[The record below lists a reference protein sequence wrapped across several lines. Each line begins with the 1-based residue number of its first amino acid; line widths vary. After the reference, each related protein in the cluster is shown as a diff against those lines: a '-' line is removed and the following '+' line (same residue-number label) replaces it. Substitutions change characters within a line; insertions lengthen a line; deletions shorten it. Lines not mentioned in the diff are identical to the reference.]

1 MLNLKQN
8 LYIMGSLALIAL
20 AACSSDSPTT
30 AGSTT
35 IPNATAENS
44 SSSNE
49 VTTSSSDNEITSSA
63 DEEINSSSSNHEA
76 IAKQDIVFTTSVT
89 ARKKIAQGEVV
100 VYGNENG
107 AEASCSA
114 GKYAST
120 KKYLARIS
128 IADGETM
135 ERTIGLYNFGSACND
150 IYKAFQE
157 SCNSGLVDV
166 APDAVCSGNGDL
178 KAFCYASK
186 TDSVTTC
193 NARGEC
199 VTAGPDSTINFDTLL
214 ESFTK
219 ESNDICGTIA
229 DGVDTTEYDIPK
241 SEPDSSTKANSGR
254 VFILEPNTDKLDVTD
269 EERAVL
275 DSLASAFPEKR
286 RIDEIDGMTIFI
298 NDDAE
303 YYFTTE
309 GKKFILIEGDNTCTG
324 SIYQEEF
331 GVTRHIAKYG
341 DWRSTNT
348 TTLLVPDIGIVY
360 LVNDGTGSAK
370 EVFQAE
376 CEATNGSYYEYI
388 EKAFGCAV
396 KNFTEIPFATIV
408 SEQESMSRNNFD
420 ILPEFTP
427 RTFAN

>member
-1 MLNLKQN
+1 MAGA
-8 LYIMGSLALIAL
+8 IALIAL

-49 VTTSSSDNEITSSA
+49 VTTSSSDNAITSSA
-63 DEEINSSSSNHEA
+63 DEEINSSSSNNEA

-100 VYGNENG
+100 VYGKDFG

-120 KKYLARIS
+120 KEYMARIK

-135 ERTIGLYNFGSACND
+135 ESTLYLRNFGSACD
-150 IYKAFQE
+150 SLLEAFKE
-157 SCNSGLVDV
+157 SCTSGLVDLV
-166 APDAVCSGNGDL
+166 ADAACSRNGNLKVFCHASKTESVRVCDAIGNCTSTGADSTIDFDTIVDGFTKQSDAVCS
-178 KAFCYASK
+178 
-186 TDSVTTC
+186 
-193 NARGEC
+193 
-199 VTAGPDSTINFDTLL
+199 
-214 ESFTK
+214 
-219 ESNDICGTIA
+219 TIA
-229 DGVDTTEYDIPK
+229 DGVDSTEYDIPK
-241 SEPDSSTKANSGR
+241 SEPDSSIKANSDR

-275 DSLASAFPEKR
+275 DSLAAAFPEKY
-286 RIDEIDGMTIFI
+286 RIDEIDGMTLFL
-298 NDDAE
+298 NYDAE
-303 YYFTTE
+303 YRFMTE
-309 GKKFILIEGDNTCTG
+309 GKKFILNEDDNTCTG
-324 SIYQEEF
+324 NIYQEES
-331 GVTRHIAKYG
+331 GVTRYISKYG
-341 DWRSTNT
+341 DWRSTHAT
-348 TTLLVPDIGIVY
+348 ILLVSGNAIVY

>member
-1 MLNLKQN
+1 MLNLKKN
-8 LYIMGSLALIAL
+8 LYIAGAFALCAL
-20 AACSSDSPTT
+20 AACSSDNPSS

-35 IPNATAENS
+35 MPNATAENS
-44 SSSNE
+44 SSSDE
-49 VTTSSSDNEITSSA
+49 VTTSSSDNAITSSA
-63 DEEINSSSSNHEA
+63 DEEINSSSSVNSFVPG
-76 IAKQDIVFTTSVT
+76 KGIVFTTAATSV
-89 ARKKIAQGEVV
+89 KKINQGEVT

-107 AEASCSA
+107 AEATCSA

-241 SEPDSSTKANSGR
+241 SDPDSSIKANSGR

-309 GKKFILIEGDNTCTG
+309 GKKFILNEDDNTCTG

-396 KNFTEIPFATIV
+396 KNFTGIPFETIV
-408 SEQESMSRNNFD
+408 SEQETMSRNNFN

-427 RTFAN
+427 RN

>member
-1 MLNLKQN
+1 MLNIKQN
-8 LYIMGSLALIAL
+8 FYMAGAIALIAL

-35 IPNATAENS
+35 IPNATAEVS

-49 VTTSSSDNEITSSA
+49 VTTSSSDNATTSSA
-63 DEEINSSSSNHEA
+63 DEEINSSSSNNEA

-100 VYGNENG
+100 VYGKENG
-107 AEASCSA
+107 AEATCSA

-120 KKYLARIS
+120 KEYLARIS

-135 ERTIGLYNFGSACND
+135 ERTIWLHNFGNSCDN

-166 APDAVCSGNGDL
+166 APDAVCSGNGNL

-186 TDSVTTC
+186 TDSVRTC

-199 VTAGPDSTINFDTLL
+199 VTAGPDSTISFDTLL

-241 SEPDSSTKANSGR
+241 SEPDSSIKANSGR

-286 RIDEIDGMTIFI
+286 KIDKIDGMTIFI

-309 GKKFILIEGDNTCTG
+309 GKKFILDEGDNTCTG
-324 SIYQEEF
+324 SIYADEL
-331 GVTRHIAKYG
+331 GVKRSVSKHG
-341 DWRSTNT
+341 DWSSTKT

-376 CEATNGSYYEYI
+376 CEATNGSYHEYI

-396 KNFTEIPFATIV
+396 KNFTGIPFETIV
-408 SEQESMSRNNFD
+408 SEQETMSRNNFN

-427 RTFAN
+427 RN

>member
-1 MLNLKQN
+1 MLNIKQN
-8 LYIMGSLALIAL
+8 FYMAGAIALITL

-35 IPNATAENS
+35 IPNATAEIS
-44 SSSNE
+44 SSSDE
-49 VTTSSSDNEITSSA
+49 VTTSSSDNAITSSA
-63 DEEINSSSSNHEA
+63 GEEINSSSSNNET
-76 IAKQDIVFTTSVT
+76 IGKQDIIFTTTPT
-89 ARKKIAQGEVV
+89 AKKAISQGEVV

-186 TDSVTTC
+186 TDSVRTC

-199 VTAGPDSTINFDTLL
+199 ITAGPDSTINFDTLL

-275 DSLASAFPEKR
+275 DSLAAAFPEKY
-286 RIDEIDGMTIFI
+286 RIDEIDGMTLFL
-298 NDDAE
+298 NYDAE
-303 YYFTTE
+303 YRFMTA
-309 GKKFILIEGDNTCTG
+309 GKKFILNEDDNTCTG
-324 SIYQEEF
+324 NIYQEES
-331 GVTRHIAKYG
+331 GVTRYISKYG
-341 DWRSTNT
+341 DWRSTHT
-348 TTLLVPDIGIVY
+348 TVLVSNNAIVY

>member
-1 MLNLKQN
+1 MLNLKKN
-8 LYIMGSLALIAL
+8 LYIAGAFALCAL
-20 AACSSDSPTT
+20 AACSSDNPSS

-35 IPNATAENS
+35 MPNATAENS
-44 SSSNE
+44 SSSEE
-49 VTTSSSDNEITSSA
+49 VA
-63 DEEINSSSSNHEA
+63 SSSSINSFVPG
-76 IAKQDIVFTTSVT
+76 KDIVFTTAATSV
-89 ARKKIAQGEVV
+89 KKFAQGEVT
-100 VYGNENG
+100 VYGKENG
-107 AEASCSA
+107 AEATCSA

-120 KKYLARIS
+120 KEYLARIS

-135 ERTIGLYNFGSACND
+135 ERTIWLHNFGSACDN

-166 APDAVCSGNGDL
+166 APDAVCSGNGNL

-186 TDSVTTC
+186 TDSVRTC

-199 VTAGPDSTINFDTLL
+199 VTAGPDSTISFDTLL

-286 RIDEIDGMTIFI
+286 KIDKSDGMTIFI

-303 YYFTTE
+303 YYFTAE
-309 GKKFILIEGDNTCTG
+309 GKKFILDEGDNTCTG
-324 SIYQEEF
+324 SIYADEL
-331 GVTRHIAKYG
+331 GVKRSVSKHG
-341 DWRSTNT
+341 DWSSTKT

-396 KNFTEIPFATIV
+396 KNFTGIPFATIV
-408 SEQESMSRNNFD
+408 SEQETMSRNNFN

-427 RTFAN
+427 RN

>member
-1 MLNLKQN
+1 MLNLKKN
-8 LYIMGSLALIAL
+8 LYIAGAFALCAL
-20 AACSSDSPTT
+20 AACSSDNPSS

-35 IPNATAENS
+35 MPNATAENS
-44 SSSNE
+44 SSSDE
-49 VTTSSSDNEITSSA
+49 VTTSSSDNAITSSA
-63 DEEINSSSSNHEA
+63 DEEINSSSSVNSFVPG
-76 IAKQDIVFTTSVT
+76 KGIVFTTAATSV
-89 ARKKIAQGEVV
+89 KKINQGEVT

-107 AEASCSA
+107 AEATCSA

-241 SEPDSSTKANSGR
+241 SDPDSSIKANSGR

-309 GKKFILIEGDNTCTG
+309 GKKFILNEDDNTCTG
-324 SIYQEEF
+324 NIYAEEL
-331 GVTRHIAKYG
+331 GVMRSVSKYG
-341 DWRSTNT
+341 NWRVTNT
-348 TTLLVPDIGIVY
+348 TTLLVRDIGIVY

-396 KNFTEIPFATIV
+396 KNFTGIPFATIV
-408 SEQESMSRNNFD
+408 SEQETMSRNNFN

-427 RTFAN
+427 RN

>member
-1 MLNLKQN
+1 MLNLKKN
-8 LYIMGSLALIAL
+8 LYIAGAFALCAL
-20 AACSSDSPTT
+20 AACSSDNPSS

-35 IPNATAENS
+35 MPNATAENS
-44 SSSNE
+44 SSSEE
-49 VTTSSSDNEITSSA
+49 VA
-63 DEEINSSSSNHEA
+63 SSSSINSFVPG
-76 IAKQDIVFTTSVT
+76 KDIVFTTAATSV
-89 ARKKIAQGEVV
+89 KKFAQGEVT
-100 VYGNENG
+100 VYGKENG
-107 AEASCSA
+107 AEATCSA

-120 KKYLARIS
+120 KEYLARIS

-135 ERTIGLYNFGSACND
+135 ERTIWLHNFGSACDN

-166 APDAVCSGNGDL
+166 APDAVCSGNGNL

-186 TDSVTTC
+186 TDSVRTC

-199 VTAGPDSTINFDTLL
+199 VTAGPDSTISFDTLL

-229 DGVDTTEYDIPK
+229 DGVDSTEYDIPK
-241 SEPDSSTKANSGR
+241 SEPDSSIKANSGR

-269 EERAVL
+269 EERVVL
-275 DSLASAFPEKR
+275 DSLAAAFPQKT
-286 RIDEIDGMTIFI
+286 RIDEIDGMGII
-298 NDDAE
+298 LNNDAE
-303 YYFTTE
+303 YRFMTE
-309 GKKFILIEGDNTCTG
+309 GKKFILNEDDNTCTG

-388 EKAFGCAV
+388 EMAFGCAV
-396 KNFTEIPFATIV
+396 KNFTGIPFETIV
-408 SEQESMSRNNFD
+408 SEQETMSRNNFN

-427 RTFAN
+427 RN

>member
-1 MLNLKQN
+1 MAGA
-8 LYIMGSLALIAL
+8 IALITL

-35 IPNATAENS
+35 IPNATAEIS
-44 SSSNE
+44 SSSDE
-49 VTTSSSDNEITSSA
+49 VTTSSSDNAITSSA
-63 DEEINSSSSNHEA
+63 GEEINSSSSNNET
-76 IAKQDIVFTTSVT
+76 IGKQDIIFTTTPT
-89 ARKKIAQGEVV
+89 AKKAISQGEVV

-186 TDSVTTC
+186 TDSVRTC

-199 VTAGPDSTINFDTLL
+199 ITAGPDSTINFDTLL

-275 DSLASAFPEKR
+275 DSLAAAFPEKY
-286 RIDEIDGMTIFI
+286 RIDEIDGMTLFL
-298 NDDAE
+298 NYDAE
-303 YYFTTE
+303 YRFMTA
-309 GKKFILIEGDNTCTG
+309 GKKFILNEDDNTCTG
-324 SIYQEEF
+324 NIYQEES
-331 GVTRHIAKYG
+331 GVTRYISKYG
-341 DWRSTNT
+341 DWRSTHT
-348 TTLLVPDIGIVY
+348 TVLVSNNAIVY

>member
-1 MLNLKQN
+1 MLNLKKN
-8 LYIMGSLALIAL
+8 LYIAGAFALCAL
-20 AACSSDSPTT
+20 AACSSDNPSS

-35 IPNATAENS
+35 MPNATAENS
-44 SSSNE
+44 SSSEE
-49 VTTSSSDNEITSSA
+49 VA
-63 DEEINSSSSNHEA
+63 SSSSINSFVPG
-76 IAKQDIVFTTSVT
+76 KDIVFTTAATSV
-89 ARKKIAQGEVV
+89 KKFAQGEVT
-100 VYGNENG
+100 VYGKENG
-107 AEASCSA
+107 AEATCSA

-120 KKYLARIS
+120 KEYLARIS

-186 TDSVTTC
+186 TDSVRTC

-199 VTAGPDSTINFDTLL
+199 VTAGPDSTISFDTLL

-254 VFILEPNTDKLDVTD
+254 VFILEPNTDKLYVTD

-286 RIDEIDGMTIFI
+286 KIDKIDGMTIFI

-309 GKKFILIEGDNTCTG
+309 GKKFILDEGDNTCTG
-324 SIYQEEF
+324 SIYADEL
-331 GVTRHIAKYG
+331 GVKRSVSKHG
-341 DWRSTNT
+341 DWSSTKT
-348 TTLLVPDIGIVY
+348 TILLVPDIGIVY

-388 EKAFGCAV
+388 ENAFGCAV
-396 KNFTEIPFATIV
+396 KNFTGIPFATIV
-408 SEQESMSRNNFD
+408 SEQETMSRNNFN

-427 RTFAN
+427 RN

>member
-1 MLNLKQN
+1 MLNLKKN
-8 LYIMGSLALIAL
+8 LYIAGAFALCAL
-20 AACSSDSPTT
+20 AACSSDNPSS

-35 IPNATAENS
+35 MPNATAENS
-44 SSSNE
+44 SSSDE
-49 VTTSSSDNEITSSA
+49 VTTSSSDNAITSSA
-63 DEEINSSSSNHEA
+63 DEEINSSSSVNSFVPG
-76 IAKQDIVFTTSVT
+76 KGIVFTTAATSV
-89 ARKKIAQGEVV
+89 KKIAQGEVT

-241 SEPDSSTKANSGR
+241 SEPDSSIKANSGR

-286 RIDEIDGMTIFI
+286 KIDEIDGMTIFI

-309 GKKFILIEGDNTCTG
+309 GKKFILDEGDNTCTG
-324 SIYQEEF
+324 SIYADEL
-331 GVTRHIAKYG
+331 GVKRSVSKHG
-341 DWRSTNT
+341 DWSSTKT

-388 EKAFGCAV
+388 ENAFGCAV
-396 KNFTEIPFATIV
+396 KNFTGIPFATIV
-408 SEQESMSRNNFD
+408 SEQETMSRNNFN

-427 RTFAN
+427 AR

>member
-1 MLNLKQN
+1 MLNLKKN
-8 LYIMGSLALIAL
+8 LYIAGAFALCAL
-20 AACSSDSPTT
+20 AACSSDNPSS

-35 IPNATAENS
+35 MPNATAENS
-44 SSSNE
+44 SSSDE
-49 VTTSSSDNEITSSA
+49 VTTSSSDNAITSSA
-63 DEEINSSSSNHEA
+63 DEEINSSSSVNSFVPG
-76 IAKQDIVFTTSVT
+76 KGIVFTTAATSV
-89 ARKKIAQGEVV
+89 KKINQGEVT

-107 AEASCSA
+107 AEATCSA

-135 ERTIGLYNFGSACND
+135 ERTIGLFNFGSACND

-241 SEPDSSTKANSGR
+241 SEPDSSIKANSGR

-286 RIDEIDGMTIFI
+286 KIDEIDGMTIFI

-309 GKKFILIEGDNTCTG
+309 GKKFILDEGDNTCTG
-324 SIYQEEF
+324 SIYADEL
-331 GVTRHIAKYG
+331 GVKRSISKHG
-341 DWRSTNT
+341 DWSSTKT

-388 EKAFGCAV
+388 ENAFGCAV
-396 KNFTEIPFATIV
+396 KNFTGIPFATIV
-408 SEQESMSRNNFD
+408 SEQETMSRNNFN
-420 ILPEFTP
+420 ILP
-427 RTFAN
+427 

>member
-1 MLNLKQN
+1 MLNLKKN
-8 LYIMGSLALIAL
+8 LYIAGAFALCAL
-20 AACSSDSPTT
+20 AACSSDNPSS

-35 IPNATAENS
+35 MPNATAENS
-44 SSSNE
+44 SSSEE
-49 VTTSSSDNEITSSA
+49 VA
-63 DEEINSSSSNHEA
+63 SSSSINSFVPG
-76 IAKQDIVFTTSVT
+76 KDIVFTTAATSV
-89 ARKKIAQGEVV
+89 KKFAQGEVT
-100 VYGNENG
+100 VYGKENG
-107 AEASCSA
+107 AEATCSA

-166 APDAVCSGNGDL
+166 APDAVCSGNGNL

-286 RIDEIDGMTIFI
+286 KIDKIDGMTIFI

-309 GKKFILIEGDNTCTG
+309 GKKFILDEGDNTCTG
-324 SIYQEEF
+324 SIYADEL
-331 GVTRHIAKYG
+331 GVKRSVSKHG
-341 DWRSTNT
+341 DWSSTKT

-396 KNFTEIPFATIV
+396 KNFTGIPFATIV
-408 SEQESMSRNNFD
+408 SEQETMSRNNFN

-427 RTFAN
+427 RN

>member
-1 MLNLKQN
+1 MLNIKQN
-8 LYIMGSLALIAL
+8 FYMAGAIALITL

-35 IPNATAENS
+35 IPNATAEIS
-44 SSSNE
+44 SSSDE
-49 VTTSSSDNEITSSA
+49 VTTSSSDNAITSSA
-63 DEEINSSSSNHEA
+63 GEEINSSSSNNET
-76 IAKQDIVFTTSVT
+76 IGKQDIIFTTTPT
-89 ARKKIAQGEVV
+89 AKKAISQGEVV

-186 TDSVTTC
+186 TDSVRTC

-199 VTAGPDSTINFDTLL
+199 ITAGPDSTINFDTLL

-229 DGVDTTEYDIPK
+229 DGVDSTEYDLPV
-241 SEPDSSTKANSGR
+241 SEPDSNIKANSGR

-275 DSLASAFPEKR
+275 DSLAAAFPEKY
-286 RIDEIDGMTIFI
+286 RIDEIDGMTLFL
-298 NDDAE
+298 NYDAE
-303 YYFTTE
+303 YRFMTA
-309 GKKFILIEGDNTCTG
+309 GKKFILNEDDNTCTG
-324 SIYQEEF
+324 NIYQEES
-331 GVTRHIAKYG
+331 GVTRYISKYG
-341 DWRSTNT
+341 DWRSTHT
-348 TTLLVPDIGIVY
+348 TVLVSNNAIVY

>member
-8 LYIMGSLALIAL
+8 FYIMGSIALIAL

-49 VTTSSSDNEITSSA
+49 VTTSSSDNAITSSA
-63 DEEINSSSSNHEA
+63 GEKINSSSSNNET
-76 IAKQDIVFTTSVT
+76 IGKQDIIFTTTPT
-89 ARKKIAQGEVV
+89 AKKAISQGEVV

-186 TDSVTTC
+186 TDSVRTC

-199 VTAGPDSTINFDTLL
+199 ITAGPDSTINFDTLL

-229 DGVDTTEYDIPK
+229 DGVDTTEYDLPV
-241 SEPDSSTKANSGR
+241 SEPDSNIKANSGR

-275 DSLASAFPEKR
+275 DSLAAAFPEKY
-286 RIDEIDGMTIFI
+286 RIDEIDGMTLFL
-298 NDDAE
+298 NYDAE
-303 YYFTTE
+303 YRFMTE
-309 GKKFILIEGDNTCTG
+309 GKKFILNEDDNTCTG
-324 SIYQEEF
+324 NIYQEES
-331 GVTRHIAKYG
+331 GVTRYIAKKG
-341 DWRSTNT
+341 DWRSTHT
-348 TTLLVPDIGIVY
+348 TVLVSNNAIVY

>member
-1 MLNLKQN
+1 MLNLKKN
-8 LYIMGSLALIAL
+8 LYIAGALALCAL
-20 AACSSDSPTT
+20 TACSSDNPSS

-35 IPNATAENS
+35 MPNATAENS
-44 SSSNE
+44 SSSDE
-49 VTTSSSDNEITSSA
+49 VTTSSSDNAITSSA
-63 DEEINSSSSNHEA
+63 DEEINSSSSVNSFVLG
-76 IAKQDIVFTTSVT
+76 KGIVFTTAATSV
-89 ARKKIAQGEVV
+89 KKIAQGEVT

-241 SEPDSSTKANSGR
+241 SEPDSSIKANSGR

-286 RIDEIDGMTIFI
+286 KIDEIDGMTIFI

-309 GKKFILIEGDNTCTG
+309 GKKFILDEGDNTCTG
-324 SIYQEEF
+324 SIYADEL
-331 GVTRHIAKYG
+331 GVKRSVSKHG
-341 DWRSTNT
+341 DWSSTKT

-388 EKAFGCAV
+388 ENAFGCAV
-396 KNFTEIPFATIV
+396 KNFTGIPFATIV
-408 SEQESMSRNNFD
+408 SEQETMSRNNFN

-427 RTFAN
+427 AR

>member
-1 MLNLKQN
+1 MLNLKKN
-8 LYIMGSLALIAL
+8 LYIAGAFALCAL
-20 AACSSDSPTT
+20 AACSSDNPSS

-35 IPNATAENS
+35 MPNATAENS
-44 SSSNE
+44 SSSEE
-49 VTTSSSDNEITSSA
+49 VA
-63 DEEINSSSSNHEA
+63 SSSSINSFVPG
-76 IAKQDIVFTTSVT
+76 KDIVFTTAATSV
-89 ARKKIAQGEVV
+89 KKFAQGEVT
-100 VYGNENG
+100 VYGKENG
-107 AEASCSA
+107 AEATCSA

-120 KKYLARIS
+120 KEYLARIS

-135 ERTIGLYNFGSACND
+135 ERTIWLHNFGSACDN

-166 APDAVCSGNGDL
+166 APDAVCSGNGNL

-186 TDSVTTC
+186 TDSVRTC

-199 VTAGPDSTINFDTLL
+199 VTAGPDSTISFDTLL

-286 RIDEIDGMTIFI
+286 KIDKIDGMTIFI

-309 GKKFILIEGDNTCTG
+309 GKKFILDEGDNTCTG
-324 SIYQEEF
+324 SIYADEL
-331 GVTRHIAKYG
+331 GVKRSVSKHG
-341 DWRSTNT
+341 DWSSTKT

-396 KNFTEIPFATIV
+396 KNFTGIPFATIV
-408 SEQESMSRNNFD
+408 SEQETMSRNNFN

-427 RTFAN
+427 RN

>member
-1 MLNLKQN
+1 MLNLKKN
-8 LYIMGSLALIAL
+8 LYIAGAFALCAL
-20 AACSSDSPTT
+20 AACSSDNPSS

-35 IPNATAENS
+35 MPNATAENS
-44 SSSNE
+44 SSSEE
-49 VTTSSSDNEITSSA
+49 VA
-63 DEEINSSSSNHEA
+63 SSSSINSFVPN
-76 IAKQDIVFTTSVT
+76 KDIVFTTAATSV
-89 ARKKIAQGEVV
+89 KKIAQGEVT
-100 VYGNENG
+100 VYGKENG
-107 AEASCSA
+107 AEATCSA

-120 KKYLARIS
+120 KEYLARIS

-135 ERTIGLYNFGSACND
+135 ERTIWLHNFGSACDN

-166 APDAVCSGNGDL
+166 APDAVCSGNGNL

-186 TDSVTTC
+186 TDSVRTC

-199 VTAGPDSTINFDTLL
+199 VTAGPDSTISFDTLL

-241 SEPDSSTKANSGR
+241 SDPDSSIKANSGR
-254 VFILEPNTDKLDVTD
+254 VFILEPNTTNLEVSD
-269 EERAVL
+269 EERVTL
-275 DSLASAFPEKR
+275 DSLAAAFPQKIEY
-286 RIDEIDGMTIFI
+286 DEIDGMPLIF
-298 NDDAE
+298 NMDAE
-303 YYFTTE
+303 YKFTTE
-309 GKKFILIEGDNTCTG
+309 GKKFILNEDDNTCTG

-376 CEATNGSYYEYI
+376 CEATNGSFYEYN
-388 EKAFGCAV
+388 EGAFGCAV
-396 KNFTEIPFATIV
+396 KNFTGIPFETIV
-408 SEQESMSRNNFD
+408 SEQETMSRNNFN

-427 RTFAN
+427 RN

>member
-1 MLNLKQN
+1 MLNLKKN
-8 LYIMGSLALIAL
+8 LYIAGAFALCAL
-20 AACSSDSPTT
+20 AACSSDNPSS

-35 IPNATAENS
+35 MPNATAENS
-44 SSSNE
+44 SSSEE
-49 VTTSSSDNEITSSA
+49 VA
-63 DEEINSSSSNHEA
+63 SSSSVNSFVPD
-76 IAKQDIVFTTSVT
+76 KDIVFTTAATSV
-89 ARKKIAQGEVV
+89 KKIAQGEVT

-120 KKYLARIS
+120 KKFLARIS

-186 TDSVTTC
+186 TDSVRTC

-241 SEPDSSTKANSGR
+241 SEPDSSIKANSGR

-269 EERAVL
+269 EERVVL
-275 DSLASAFPEKR
+275 DSLAAAFPQKIEY
-286 RIDEIDGMTIFI
+286 DEIDGMPLIF
-298 NDDAE
+298 NMDAE
-303 YYFTTE
+303 YKFTTE
-309 GKKFILIEGDNTCTG
+309 GKKFILNEDDNTCTG

-396 KNFTEIPFATIV
+396 KNFTGIPFETII
-408 SEQESMSRNNFD
+408 SEQETMSRNNFN

-427 RTFAN
+427 RN

>member
-1 MLNLKQN
+1 MLNLKKN
-8 LYIMGSLALIAL
+8 LYIAGAFALCAL
-20 AACSSDSPTT
+20 AACSSDNPSS

-35 IPNATAENS
+35 MPNATAENS
-44 SSSNE
+44 SSSEE
-49 VTTSSSDNEITSSA
+49 VV
-63 DEEINSSSSNHEA
+63 SSSSINSFVPG
-76 IAKQDIVFTTSVT
+76 KDIVFTTAATSV
-89 ARKKIAQGEVV
+89 KKFAQGEVT
-100 VYGNENG
+100 VYGKENG
-107 AEASCSA
+107 AEATCSA

-120 KKYLARIS
+120 KEYLARIS

-135 ERTIGLYNFGSACND
+135 ERTIWLHNFGSACDN

-166 APDAVCSGNGDL
+166 APDAVCSGNGNL

-186 TDSVTTC
+186 TDSVRTC

-199 VTAGPDSTINFDTLL
+199 VTAGPDSTISFDTLL

-286 RIDEIDGMTIFI
+286 KIDKIDGMTIFI

-309 GKKFILIEGDNTCTG
+309 GKKFILDEGDNTCTG
-324 SIYQEEF
+324 SIYADEL
-331 GVTRHIAKYG
+331 GVKRSVSKHG
-341 DWRSTNT
+341 DWSSTKT

-396 KNFTEIPFATIV
+396 KNFTGIPFETIV
-408 SEQESMSRNNFD
+408 SEQETMSRNNFN

-427 RTFAN
+427 RN

>member
-1 MLNLKQN
+1 MF
-8 LYIMGSLALIAL
+8 SLVARISSAL

-35 IPNATAENS
+35 IPNATAAIS
-44 SSSNE
+44 SSSDE
-49 VTTSSSDNEITSSA
+49 VTTSSSDNAITSSA
-63 DEEINSSSSNHEA
+63 GEEINSSSSNNET
-76 IAKQDIVFTTSVT
+76 IGKQDIIFTTTPT
-89 ARKKIAQGEVV
+89 AKKAISQGEVV

-135 ERTIGLYNFGSACND
+135 ERTIWLRNFGNACND

-186 TDSVTTC
+186 TDSVRTC

-199 VTAGPDSTINFDTLL
+199 ITAGPDSTINFDTLL

-241 SEPDSSTKANSGR
+241 SEPDSSIKANSGR

-286 RIDEIDGMTIFI
+286 KIDKIDGMTIFI

-303 YYFTTE
+303 YCFTTE
-309 GKKFILIEGDNTCTG
+309 GKKFILDEGDNTCTG
-324 SIYQEEF
+324 SIYADEL
-331 GVTRHIAKYG
+331 GVKRSVSKHG
-341 DWRSTNT
+341 DWSSTKT

>member
-1 MLNLKQN
+1 MLNIKQN
-8 LYIMGSLALIAL
+8 FYMAGAIALIAL

-49 VTTSSSDNEITSSA
+49 VTTSSSDNAITSSA
-63 DEEINSSSSNHEA
+63 DEEINSSSSNNEA

-89 ARKKIAQGEVV
+89 ARKKITQGEVV
-100 VYGNENG
+100 VYGKDFG

-120 KKYLARIS
+120 KEYMARIK
-128 IADGETM
+128 IAEGETM
-135 ERTIGLYNFGSACND
+135 ESTLYLRNFGSACD
-150 IYKAFQE
+150 SLLEAFKE
-157 SCNSGLVDV
+157 SCTSGLVDLV
-166 APDAVCSGNGDL
+166 ADAACSRNGNLKVFCHASKTESVRVCDAIGSCTSTGADSTIDFDTIVDGFTKQSDAVCS
-178 KAFCYASK
+178 
-186 TDSVTTC
+186 
-193 NARGEC
+193 
-199 VTAGPDSTINFDTLL
+199 
-214 ESFTK
+214 
-219 ESNDICGTIA
+219 TIA
-229 DGVDTTEYDIPK
+229 DGVDSTEYDIPK
-241 SEPDSSTKANSGR
+241 SEPDSSIKANSGR
-254 VFILEPNTDKLDVTD
+254 VFILEPNTDKLDITD

-275 DSLASAFPEKR
+275 DSLAAAFPEKY
-286 RIDEIDGMTIFI
+286 RIDEIDGMTLFL
-298 NDDAE
+298 NYDAE
-303 YYFTTE
+303 YRFMTE
-309 GKKFILIEGDNTCTG
+309 GKKFILNEDDNTCTG
-324 SIYQEEF
+324 NIYQEES
-331 GVTRHIAKYG
+331 GITRYIAKKG
-341 DWRSTNT
+341 DWRSTHT
-348 TTLLVPDIGIVY
+348 TVLVSNNAIVY

-370 EVFQAE
+370 DVFQAE

-408 SEQESMSRNNFD
+408 SEQKSMSRNNFD

>member
-1 MLNLKQN
+1 MLNLKKN
-8 LYIMGSLALIAL
+8 LYIAGALALCAL
-20 AACSSDSPTT
+20 TACSSDSPTT

-35 IPNATAENS
+35 IPNATAEIS
-44 SSSNE
+44 SSSDE
-49 VTTSSSDNEITSSA
+49 VTTSSSDNAITSSA
-63 DEEINSSSSNHEA
+63 GEEINSSSSNNET
-76 IAKQDIVFTTSVT
+76 IGKQDIIFTTTPT
-89 ARKKIAQGEVV
+89 AKKAISQGEVV

-186 TDSVTTC
+186 TDSVRTC

-199 VTAGPDSTINFDTLL
+199 ITAGPDSTINFDTLL

-241 SEPDSSTKANSGR
+241 SEPDSNIKANSGR
-254 VFILEPNTDKLDVTD
+254 KFIIAPNTENLEVSD
-269 EERAVL
+269 EERTIL
-275 DSLASAFPEKR
+275 DSLAKAFPQKSTT
-286 RIDEIDGMTIFI
+286 DPIDGMTLFI
-298 NDDAE
+298 HREAQYN
-303 YYFTTE
+303 FTT
-309 GKKFILIEGDNTCTG
+309 KKERYTIPEEDNPYFC
-324 SIYQEEF
+324 IVDVYQEES
-331 GVTRHIAKYG
+331 GLI
-341 DWRSTNT
+341 RSFTPNSRGT
-348 TTLLVPDIGIVY
+348 LLATTLLTPDNSIAYLAYGEVY
-360 LVNDGTGSAK
+360 SSVGPAK
-370 EVFQAE
+370 SLFKEE
-376 CEATNGSYYEYI
+376 CEATNGSFYDYYPNDG
-388 EKAFGCAV
+388 KVAVACAV
-396 KNFTEIPFATIV
+396 KNFTGIPFETIV
-408 SEQESMSRNNFD
+408 SEQQSLCDNDYKSF
-420 ILPEFTP
+420 
-427 RTFAN
+427 

>member
-1 MLNLKQN
+1 MLNLKQIS
-8 LYIMGSLALIAL
+8 YIGLALCAL
-20 AACSSDSPTT
+20 TACSSEDSSV
-30 AGSTT
+30 AGTTT
-35 IPNATAENS
+35 IPNASA
-44 SSSNE
+44 
-49 VTTSSSDNEITSSA
+49 EITSSSNGNDYSSPSSVEFVSSSDQVA
-63 DEEINSSSSNHEA
+63 SSSSSVKGVNA
-76 IAKQDIVFTTSVT
+76 TQDIVFLTVAT
-89 ARKKIAQGEVV
+89 ARKPLPRGEVV
-100 VYGNENG
+100 VYGKENG
-107 AEASCSA
+107 AEATCSA

-120 KKYLARIS
+120 KEYLARIS

-135 ERTIGLYNFGSACND
+135 ERTIRLHNFGSACDN

-166 APDAVCSGNGDL
+166 APDAVCSGNGNL

-186 TDSVTTC
+186 TDSVRTC

-199 VTAGPDSTINFDTLL
+199 VTAGPDSTISFDTLL

-241 SEPDSSTKANSGR
+241 SDPDSSIKANSGR
-254 VFILEPNTDKLDVTD
+254 VFILEPNTTNLEVSD
-269 EERAVL
+269 EERVTL
-275 DSLASAFPEKR
+275 DSLAAAFPQKIEY
-286 RIDEIDGMTIFI
+286 DEIDGMPLIF
-298 NDDAE
+298 NMDAE
-303 YYFTTE
+303 YKFTTE
-309 GKKFILIEGDNTCTG
+309 GKKFILNEDDNTCTG

-396 KNFTEIPFATIV
+396 KNFTGIPFETII
-408 SEQESMSRNNFD
+408 SEQETMSRNNFN

-427 RTFAN
+427 RN

>member
-1 MLNLKQN
+1 MLNLKKN
-8 LYIMGSLALIAL
+8 LYIAGAFALCAL
-20 AACSSDSPTT
+20 AACSSDNPSS

-35 IPNATAENS
+35 MPNATAENS
-44 SSSNE
+44 SSSEE
-49 VTTSSSDNEITSSA
+49 VA
-63 DEEINSSSSNHEA
+63 SSSSINSFVPG
-76 IAKQDIVFTTSVT
+76 KDIVFTTAATSV
-89 ARKKIAQGEVV
+89 KKFAQGEVT
-100 VYGNENG
+100 VYGKENG
-107 AEASCSA
+107 AEATCSA

-120 KKYLARIS
+120 KEYLARIS

-135 ERTIGLYNFGSACND
+135 ERTIWLHNFGSACDN

-166 APDAVCSGNGDL
+166 APDAVCSGNGNL

-186 TDSVTTC
+186 TDSVRTC

-199 VTAGPDSTINFDTLL
+199 VTAGPDSTISFDTLL

-254 VFILEPNTDKLDVTD
+254 VFILEPNTDKLYVTD

-286 RIDEIDGMTIFI
+286 KIDKIDGMTIFI

-309 GKKFILIEGDNTCTG
+309 GKKFILDEGDNTCTG
-324 SIYQEEF
+324 SIYADEL
-331 GVTRHIAKYG
+331 GVKRSVSKHG
-341 DWRSTNT
+341 DWSSTKT

-388 EKAFGCAV
+388 ENAFGCAV
-396 KNFTEIPFATIV
+396 KNFTGIPFETIV
-408 SEQESMSRNNFD
+408 SEQETMSRNNFN

-427 RTFAN
+427 RN

>member
-1 MLNLKQN
+1 MLNIKQN
-8 LYIMGSLALIAL
+8 FYMAGAIALIAL

-35 IPNATAENS
+35 IPNATAEIS
-44 SSSNE
+44 SSSDE
-49 VTTSSSDNEITSSA
+49 VTTSSSDNAITSSA
-63 DEEINSSSSNHEA
+63 GEEINSSSSNNET
-76 IAKQDIVFTTSVT
+76 IGKQDIIFTTTPT
-89 ARKKIAQGEVV
+89 AKKAISQGEVV

-186 TDSVTTC
+186 TDSVRTC

-199 VTAGPDSTINFDTLL
+199 ITAGPDSTINFDTLL

-275 DSLASAFPEKR
+275 DSLAAAFPEKY
-286 RIDEIDGMTIFI
+286 RIDEIDGMTLFL
-298 NDDAE
+298 NYDAE
-303 YYFTTE
+303 YRFMTA
-309 GKKFILIEGDNTCTG
+309 GKKFILNEDDNTCTG
-324 SIYQEEF
+324 NIYQEES
-331 GVTRHIAKYG
+331 GVTRYISKYG
-341 DWRSTNT
+341 DWRSTHT
-348 TTLLVPDIGIVY
+348 TVLVSNNAIVY

>member
-1 MLNLKQN
+1 MLKKNLF
-8 LYIMGSLALIAL
+8 IAGGFALIAL
-20 AACSSDSPTT
+20 AACSSDESST
-30 AGSTT
+30 AGATVD
-35 IPNATAENS
+35 PNAIAEIS
-44 SSSNE
+44 SSSGG
-49 VTTSSSDNEITSSA
+49 
-63 DEEINSSSSNHEA
+63 SSSSKNQST
-76 IAKQDIVFTTSVT
+76 KQDIEFSTEAT
-89 ARKKIAQGEVV
+89 ARAPLPMGELT
-100 VYGNENG
+100 VYGKENG
-107 AEASCSA
+107 AEATCSA

-178 KAFCYASK
+178 KAFCFASK
-186 TDSVTTC
+186 TDSVRTC
-193 NARGEC
+193 NAKGEC

-214 ESFTK
+214 ESFTE

-241 SEPDSSTKANSGR
+241 SDPDSSIKANSGR

-286 RIDEIDGMTIFI
+286 KIDEIDGMTIFI

-396 KNFTEIPFATIV
+396 KNFTGIPFETIV
-408 SEQESMSRNNFD
+408 SEQETMSRNNFN

-427 RTFAN
+427 RN

>member
-1 MLNLKQN
+1 MLKKNLF
-8 LYIMGSLALIAL
+8 IAGGFALIAL
-20 AACSSDSPTT
+20 AACSSDESST
-30 AGSTT
+30 AGATVD
-35 IPNATAENS
+35 PNAIAEIS
-44 SSSNE
+44 SSSGG
-49 VTTSSSDNEITSSA
+49 
-63 DEEINSSSSNHEA
+63 SSSSKNQST
-76 IAKQDIVFTTSVT
+76 KQDIEFSTEAT
-89 ARKKIAQGEVV
+89 ARAPLPMGELT
-100 VYGNENG
+100 VYGKENG
-107 AEASCSA
+107 AEATCSA

-186 TDSVTTC
+186 TDSVRTC

-241 SEPDSSTKANSGR
+241 SEPDSSIKANSGR

-286 RIDEIDGMTIFI
+286 KIDKIDGMTIFI

-303 YYFTTE
+303 YCFTTE
-309 GKKFILIEGDNTCTG
+309 GKKFILDEGDNTCTG